1 MPEVTKQRP
10 KFLTLTEIRL
20 PLAGI
25 ASILHRVSGA
35 GMFLMLPLLIWLLQ
49 LSLGTTPESAASFK
63 AVADNF
69 FVRLLLLGLIWAF
82 LHHFCMGIR
91 LLFIDLHIGVEK
103 QQSRTSAQAV
113 FAVSLALTLIFGL
126 KLFGVY

>member
-1 MPEVTKQRP
+1 MPEVSKQRP

-25 ASILHRVSGA
+25 ASILHRASGA

-49 LSLGTTPESAASFK
+49 LSLATTPESAASFK
-63 AVADNF
+63 ALADNL
-69 FVRLLLLGLIWAF
+69 FVRLILFGLIWAF

-91 LLFIDLHIGVEK
+91 LLLIDLHIGVEK

-113 FAVSLALTLIFGL
+113 FAVSLTLTLIFGL

>member
-49 LSLGTTPESAASFK
+49 LSLGTTPESTASFK
-63 AVADNF
+63 AVAGNF
-69 FVRLLLLGLIWAF
+69 FVRLILLGLIWAF

-113 FAVSLALTLIFGL
+113 FAVSLTLTLIFGL

>member
-25 ASILHRVSGA
+25 ASILHRASGA

-91 LLFIDLHIGVEK
+91 LLLIDLHIGVEK

>member
-25 ASILHRVSGA
+25 ASILHRASGA

-49 LSLGTTPESAASFK
+49 ISLGTTPESAASFK

-69 FVRLLLLGLIWAF
+69 FVRLILLGLIWAF

-91 LLFIDLHIGVEK
+91 LLLIDLHIGVEK

>member
-1 MPEVTKQRP
+1 MPEVSKQRP

-25 ASILHRVSGA
+25 ASILHRASGA

-49 LSLGTTPESAASFK
+49 LSLGTTPESEASFK
-63 AVADNF
+63 AVADNL
-69 FVRLLLLGLIWAF
+69 FVRLILFGLIWAF

-91 LLFIDLHIGVEK
+91 LLLIDLHIGVEK

-113 FAVSLALTLIFGL
+113 FAVSLTLTLIFGL

>member
-25 ASILHRVSGA
+25 ASILHRASGA

>member
-91 LLFIDLHIGVEK
+91 LLLIDLHIGVEK

>member
-69 FVRLLLLGLIWAF
+69 FVRLILLGLIWAF

>member
-25 ASILHRVSGA
+25 ASILHRASGA

-49 LSLGTTPESAASFK
+49 LSLGTTPESAASFN
-63 AVADNF
+63 AVADNL
-69 FVRLLLLGLIWAF
+69 FVRLILFGLIWAF

-91 LLFIDLHIGVEK
+91 LLLIDLHIGVEK
-103 QQSRTSAQAV
+103 QASRTSAQAV